1 MAHERALREFRE
13 RIRTREYV
21 LTLHAEEEMNED
33 GFTILDVERGVLTG
47 DVLERQRDKVTR
59 EPKYVLRGRTVSEG
73 EIELVAK
80 MGPTGKMVILT
91 VYAP

>member
-1 MAHERALREFRE
+1 MTHERVLREFRD
-13 RIRTREYV
+13 RVRTRRYV

-47 DVLERQRDKVTR
+47 VVLERQRDKATR
-59 EPKYVLRGRTVSEG
+59 ESKYVLRGKTISED

>member
-1 MAHERALREFRE
+1 MTHERILREFRD
-13 RIRTREYV
+13 RVRTRRYV
-21 LTLHAEEEMNED
+21 LTLHAEEEMNAD

-47 DVLERQRDKVTR
+47 AVLERQRDKATR
-59 EPKYVLRGRTVSEG
+59 ESKYVLRGETVSEH
-73 EIELVAK
+73 EIELVVK